1 MKFLGDSRDLES
13 VVSSRSSVGVGF
25 VRLLPPEPPFIA
37 RVRVSRVARHPT
49 GEAKAAA
56 LDKDILGVF
65 QMGGPAVAC
74 VKPFDASV
82 NL

>member
-1 MKFLGDSRDLES
+1 
-13 VVSSRSSVGVGF
+13 
-25 VRLLPPEPPFIA
+25 LLLPEPPFIA

-65 QMGGPAVAC
+65 RTGGPAVAC